1 MPKFCTR
8 CGTKTEEM
16 SARFCDACGAPLP
29 GTTGAAPPAQ
39 RSVNTAPIPVAKLAK
54 IGAAAVVVL
63 ALLGGG
69 VWFLTKAPSPPDA
82 SDLSALL
89 NADQA
94 ATEQR
99 VCLDNFAYDKNPVT
113 IAQYDT
119 NTKQW
124 LDALASAGLYSP
136 AETVTSGGG
145 WFSQTQYKYTQTAAG
160 LKAVRNGKLCFAS
173 GITLDKVTY
182 SEPEKHADKSF
193 VEARYT
199 YHYSAPAAW
208 VSVPAIVK
216 AEPARLGKTS
226 FDDTAVLMLDKDK
239 WQLASAQ
246 DRRRGALAERAGNKP
261 LFDLSTLGQAAPETE
276 SDIAVP
282 SSAGLFDSIK
292 RLFSGFG
299 GNPIIG
305 KWAAD
310 QGGVV
315 FEFTPDEMIAGGRAM
330 PVKYDVQDKNVHVSV
345 VGQQGVTFTVIDHDH
360 IVMDMGMVKL
370 QLTRV
375 N

>member
-1 MPKFCTR
+1 MARFCTR
-8 CGTKTEEM
+8 CGTKTEVAN
-16 SARFCDACGAPLP
+16 ARFCDACGAPLP
-29 GTTGAAPPAQ
+29 GTPVAAAP
-39 RSVNTAPIPVAKLAK
+39 TAHSQPTPLPLGKIVKFGSIAVA
-54 IGAAAVVVL
+54 VL

-69 VWFLTKAPSPPDA
+69 VWWLTKAPSLPDA

-99 VCLDNFAYDKNPVT
+99 VCLDNFDYAKNPVT

-124 LDALASAGLYSP
+124 LDALAVAGVYSP
-136 AETVTSGGG
+136 AQTVTSGGG
-145 WFSQTQYKYTQTAAG
+145 WFSQTQYRYTQTAAG

-173 GITLDKVTY
+173 GIALDKVSY
-182 SEPEKHADKSF
+182 SKPEKRADKTF
-193 VEARYT
+193 AEARYT
-199 YHYSAPAAW
+199 YHYSNPAAW
-208 VSVPAIVK
+208 VSQPAIAK

-226 FDDTAVLMLDKDK
+226 FDDSAVLMLDKDK
-239 WQLASAQ
+239 WQLVSAQ
-246 DRRRGALAERAGNKP
+246 DLRETQAGQSRNHA
-261 LFDLSTLGQAAPETE
+261 LFDLSMLGQGAPDAE
-276 SDIAVP
+276 SATATP
-282 SSAGLFDSIK
+282 PAAGLFDSIK

-299 GNPIIG
+299 GNPILG
-305 KWAAD
+305 KWGAN
-310 QGGVV
+310 GSVV
-315 FEFTPDEMIAGGRAM
+315 FEFTPTQMIAGGQAM

-345 VGQQGVTFTVIDHDH
+345 MGQQGVTFTVIDNDH
-360 IVMDMGMVKL
+360 IAMDAGMVKL

>member
-1 MPKFCTR
+1 MSKFCTR
-8 CGTKTEEM
+8 CGTKTEVM
-16 SARFCDACGAPLP
+16 TARFCDACGAPLP
-29 GTTGAAPPAQ
+29 GTPVAAAPRVAFSNSP
-39 RSVNTAPIPVAKLAK
+39 SLPVGKIVK
-54 IGAAAVVVL
+54 IGGIAVALL

-69 VWFLTKAPSPPDA
+69 VWWLTKAPSPPDA
-82 SDLSALL
+82 SALSALL
-89 NADQA
+89 NSDQA

-124 LDALASAGLYSP
+124 LDALAAAGVYSP

-160 LKAVRNGKLCFAS
+160 LKAVRNGKLCFAI
-173 GITLDKVTY
+173 GIALDKVSY
-182 SEPEKHADKSF
+182 SEPEKRADKTF
-193 VEARYT
+193 VEARYI
-199 YHYSAPAAW
+199 YHYSNPAAW
-208 VSVPAIVK
+208 VSQPAIAK
-216 AEPARLGKTS
+216 AEPARLGKTR

-239 WQLASAQ
+239 WRLASAQ
-246 DRRRGALAERAGNKP
+246 DLRKTHAGQASHNS
-261 LFDLSTLGQAAPETE
+261 LFDLSTLGQGAPDAESDTAAP
-276 SDIAVP
+276 P
-282 SSAGLFDSIK
+282 AGGVFDSIK

-305 KWAAD
+305 KWGAD
-310 QGGVV
+310 GGVV
-315 FEFTPDEMIAGGRAM
+315 FEFTATEMIAGGHAM

>member
-1 MPKFCTR
+1 MSKFCTR
-8 CGTKTEEM
+8 CGTKTEVM
-16 SARFCDACGAPLP
+16 TARFCDACGAPLP
-29 GTTGAAPPAQ
+29 GTPVAAAPQ
-39 RSVNTAPIPVAKLAK
+39 VAFSNPPSLLVGKIVK
-54 IGAAAVVVL
+54 IGGIAVALL

-69 VWFLTKAPSPPDA
+69 VWWLTKAPSPPDA
-82 SDLSALL
+82 SALSALL
-89 NADQA
+89 NSDQA

-124 LDALASAGLYSP
+124 LDALAAAGVYSP

-173 GITLDKVTY
+173 GIALDKVSY
-182 SEPEKHADKSF
+182 SEPEKRADKTF
-193 VEARYT
+193 VEARYI
-199 YHYSAPAAW
+199 YHYSNPAAW
-208 VSVPAIVK
+208 VSQPAIAK
-216 AEPARLGKTS
+216 AEPARLGKTR
-226 FDDTAVLMLDKDK
+226 FDDTVVLMLDKDK
-239 WQLASAQ
+239 WRLASAQ
-246 DRRRGALAERAGNKP
+246 DLRKTHAGQASHNS
-261 LFDLSTLGQAAPETE
+261 LFDLSTLGQGAPDAESDTAAP
-276 SDIAVP
+276 P
-282 SSAGLFDSIK
+282 AGGVFDSIK

-305 KWAAD
+305 KWGAD
-310 QGGVV
+310 GGVV
-315 FEFTPDEMIAGGRAM
+315 FEFTATEMIAGGHAM

-345 VGQQGVTFTVIDHDH
+345 LGQQGVTFTVIDPDH
-360 IVMDMGMVKL
+360 IAMDAGMVKL

>member
-8 CGTKTEEM
+8 CGTKTEVM
-16 SARFCDACGAPLP
+16 TARFCDACGAPLP
-29 GTTGAAPPAQ
+29 GTTVAAAPPVAF
-39 RSVNTAPIPVAKLAK
+39 SNTPSLPVGKIVK
-54 IGAAAVVVL
+54 IGGIAIAVL

-124 LDALASAGLYSP
+124 LDALATAGVYRP
-136 AETVTSGGG
+136 AETVTSGG
-145 WFSQTQYKYTQTAAG
+145 WFSQTQYKYTQTPAG

-173 GITLDKVTY
+173 GIALDKVSY
-182 SEPEKHADKSF
+182 SEPEKRADKSF
-193 VEARYT
+193 VEARYS
-199 YHYSAPAAW
+199 YHYSNPAAW
-208 VSVPAIVK
+208 VSQPAIAK

-246 DRRRGALAERAGNKP
+246 ALRGALAERAGNKP
-261 LFDLSTLGQAAPETE
+261 LFDLSTPGQGASEAESGTAAP
-276 SDIAVP
+276 P
-282 SSAGLFDSIK
+282 SAGLFDSIK

-315 FEFTPDEMIAGGRAM
+315 FEFTSAEMIAGGRAM

-345 VGQQGVTFTVIDHDH
+345 AGQQGVTFTVIDHDH